1 MSPDDQ
7 VTNKPS
13 ASKSNEND
21 NASKPHSDINT
32 HTGLIAWFARNSV
45 AANLLMIFILVG
57 GGLTISSINKQMFP
71 QVKIN
76 WISYTAPYPGAAP
89 QEVEEGITIKIEE
102 ALETVQGLKRVITYS
117 NRNFSNGWFEVD
129 LDYDPQLVLE
139 EVKSAID
146 SISSFPDGMERI
158 KIEREKFRQ
167 EVMYI
172 SLYGDLTHVEL
183 KELGRKVHDEV
194 QQLPLINIS
203 ELYSGLSY
211 EISIEVSKDKL
222 REYNLNFNDVANAVR
237 GYSRNMSAG
246 QIRAENGYINL
257 RVENQAYRGYQ
268 FEQIPVVTLA
278 DGTRVLLGELATVI
292 DGFEEGLQ
300 YSKFNGKNSITIFI
314 GAADNQSIT
323 DVADIVNKFVE
334 ETSAQLP
341 QGVKLETWVD
351 MTYYLEGRL
360 TMMMDNMKSGAV
372 LVFIMLALFLRVRLA
387 FWVMM
392 GLPVCFL
399 GTLLVMPMEFVNVTI
414 NITSLFAFILVLG
427 IVVDDAIVM
436 GESAHEEIERH
447 GHSTDNVIRGV
458 KRVAMP
464 ATFGVLTTI
473 AVFIPFVLGDG
484 PESAFGKSI
493 GFVVIFCLIFS
504 LIESK
509 LILPAHLVN
518 MKIKE
523 FNPKNPLD
531 RARAWIDKSL
541 QRFIENVYRP
551 YLQVFLHYRYAVLMF
566 FISVMLIS
574 AGLFGGGIVRFVGQP
589 KIPHD
594 FPRITVEMNVDA
606 SEKSTLNTLLNIQA
620 VINQVDTEIIA
631 EQGKTEQGRE
641 VQGQSMISDMQVE
654 IRSRTEGQI
663 MVKLVDP
670 ELRVMDTF
678 ALADRWRKAI
688 PNYPGVK
695 SLTISD
701 NLFGGG
707 RDDGDIAFRLESQN
721 DAQLLLAA
729 KELKAKLNTLKGV
742 GDVNDSRQTSAKEVQ
757 FELKPLAYSMGLTL
771 ADIASQVGYSFY
783 GLEAQRI
790 LRDSEEIKVMV
801 RYPLAER
808 SSVGHVDDVMI
819 QAPNGAELPLSE
831 LAEIILTDGVT
842 RIRRENGNRT
852 INVWASVDADQVEP
866 FEVTKEIRDNFVPQL
881 LRKYPLVKSEVTGR
895 IQEEMESASEQF
907 RDFIISLMVIFSL
920 LAIPLK
926 SYSQA
931 AMIMIVIPFGV
942 IGSVLGH
949 LLLGMDLNTFSI
961 FGILAAAGVVV
972 NDSLVM
978 VDYVNNA
985 RKRGESLKYAVV
997 HAGTKRFRAIML
1009 TSITTFVGLVPIVFF
1024 ETSMQALI
1032 VIPMAVSL
1040 SFGVLFATVVTLV
1053 LIPSLYMIIEDI
1065 KTLFSRHKKQR
1076 HQADK
1081 INTTRL
1087 PTSQ

>member
-1 MSPDDQ
+1 MSTSDKSQHDLNDAENLNRNNIDNID
-7 VTNKPS
+7 TNK
-13 ASKSNEND
+13 
-21 NASKPHSDINT
+21 
-32 HTGLIAWFARNSV
+32 GLIAWFTRNSI
-45 AANLLMIFILVG
+45 AANLLMVFILVG
-57 GGLTISSINKQMFP
+57 GFLTISTINKQMFP

-76 WISYTAPYPGAAP
+76 WISYAAPYPGAAP

-102 ALETVQGLKRVITYS
+102 ALESIQGLKRVITYS
-117 NRNFSNGWFEVD
+117 NRGYSNGWFEVD
-129 LDYDPQLVLE
+129 TDYDPQLVLE

-146 SISSFPDGMERI
+146 SISTFPEGMERI
-158 KIEREKFRQ
+158 KVEREKYRQ

-172 SLYGDLTHVEL
+172 SLYGDLSNIEL
-183 KELGRKVHDEV
+183 KELGRKIHDEI
-194 QQLPLINIS
+194 QQLPLINVS
-203 ELYSGLSY
+203 EFFSGLSY
-211 EISIEVSKDKL
+211 EISVEVSKDKL
-222 REYNLNFNDVANAVR
+222 REYDLSFRDVAEAVR
-237 GYSRNMSAG
+237 GHSRNMSAG

-257 RVENQAYRGYQ
+257 RVEEQAYRGHE
-268 FEQIPVVTLA
+268 FEQIPVVTLE
-278 DGTRVLLGELATVI
+278 DGTKILLGDLATII

-300 YSKFNGKNSITIFI
+300 YSKFNGKNSVTFFI
-314 GAADNQSIT
+314 GAAENQSIT
-323 DVADIVNKFVE
+323 DVAAVVNKFVE
-334 ETSAQLP
+334 KKSEALP

-360 TMMMDNMKSGAV
+360 DMMMDNMKSGAV
-372 LVFIMLALFLRVRLA
+372 LVFLMLALFLRVRLA

-436 GESAHEEIERH
+436 GESAHDEIEQR
-447 GHSTDNVIRGV
+447 GHSVDNVIRGV

-473 AVFIPFVLGDG
+473 AVFLPFVLDNDPGA
-484 PESAFGKSI
+484 AFSKSI
-493 GFVVIFCLIFS
+493 GFVVVFCLIFS

-509 LILPAHLVN
+509 LILPAHLAQ
-518 MKIKE
+518 MKVKK

-531 RARAWIDKSL
+531 RLRAVVDGSL
-541 QRFIENVYRP
+541 KRFIENIYRP
-551 YLQVFLHYRYAVLMF
+551 SLTVCIKYRYGVLMF
-566 FISVMLIS
+566 FISIMLLS
-574 AGLFGGGIVRFVGQP
+574 AGLFQGGMVRFIGQP

-594 FPRITVEMNVDA
+594 FPRISVEMNIDA
-606 SEKSTLNTLLNIQA
+606 SEKATLAAVLNIQN
-620 VINQVDTEIIA
+620 VLYRIDQEIEA
-631 EQGKTEQGRE
+631 EHGNG
-641 VQGQSMISDMQVE
+641 MISDMQVDLQ
-654 IRSRTEGQI
+654 SRTSGQV

-670 ELRVMDTF
+670 ELRAMDTF
-678 ALADRWRKAI
+678 QLADKWRNAI

-721 DAQLLLAA
+721 DAQLLAAA
-729 KELKAKLNTLKGV
+729 KELKAKLNSLKGV

-771 ADIASQVGYSFY
+771 ADIASQVSYSFY

-790 LRDSEEIKVMV
+790 LRDTEEIKVMV
-801 RYPLAER
+801 RYPQAER

-831 LAEIILTDGVT
+831 LADIILTDGVT

-852 INVWASVDADQVEP
+852 INVWASVDAEQVEP
-866 FEVTKEIRDNFVPQL
+866 FKVANDIRDNFIPQL
-881 LRKYPLVKSEVTGR
+881 LRQFPLVKSEVTGS
-895 IQEEMESASEQF
+895 IQEEMDSINNQL
-907 RDFIISLMVIFSL
+907 RDFAISLMVIFSL

-931 AMIMIVIPFGV
+931 VMIMIVIPFGI
-942 IGSVLGH
+942 IGSVFGH
-949 LLLGMDLNTFSI
+949 LILGMNLNALSVM
-961 FGILAAAGVVV
+961 GILAAAGVVV

-985 RKRGESLKYAVV
+985 RKRGETLKDAVI
-997 HAGTKRFRAIML
+997 HAGTKRFRAILL
-1009 TSITTFVGLVPIVFF
+1009 TSLTTFIGLVPIIFF
-1024 ETSMQALI
+1024 ETSMQAQI

-1040 SFGVLFATVVTLV
+1040 SFGVLFATIVTLG
-1053 LIPSLYMIIEDI
+1053 LIPCLYLIIEDI
-1065 KTLFSRHKKQR
+1065 RSLFSRKKKKQVE
-1076 HQADK
+1076 QDK
-1081 INTTRL
+1081 AETVTA
-1087 PTSQ
+1087 